1 MTRVTLAT
9 SMTSRVTKD
18 DSDGMT
24 CGAGMTGGDGNC
36 SPGGPRSAIP
46 IRKGSL
52 LLGGEKRDSE
62 ETGHLKTV
70 SFGGAWHSGKDD
82 EETLLTHPKSRRDR
96 RETELGRDWA
106 QILSLVAMVTSLFSS
121 R

>member
-1 MTRVTLAT
+1 
-9 SMTSRVTKD
+9 MTSRVTKD